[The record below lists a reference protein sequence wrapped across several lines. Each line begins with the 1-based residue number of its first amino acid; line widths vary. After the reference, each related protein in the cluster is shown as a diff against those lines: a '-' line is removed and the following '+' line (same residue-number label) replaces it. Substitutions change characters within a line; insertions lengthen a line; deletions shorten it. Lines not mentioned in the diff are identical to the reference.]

1 MSDCS
6 DGDSV
11 INLSL
16 SINCHNEDC
25 KHLFVPSDKRF
36 RYCPNCRDK
45 HKNTP
50 KSGGTKR
57 TANVISPLAEVN
69 HPKQSKGEDF
79 AFSFNEMFGLDLES
93 FLLLDREGQIHVF
106 KTLLCNIREKDIKV
120 EENLGR
126 LQVKISGLES
136 NLHLA
141 KSSQVNLAE
150 MKNELVLAKLALA
163 DKDIKLFEITSGAN
177 SQVPKLSAKP
187 PSVSQPLVIASGSSR

>member
-1 MSDCS
+1 MSDS
-6 DGDSV
+6 SYGDSV

-25 KHLFVPSDKRF
+25 KHLFVPTDKRF

-45 HKNTP
+45 HKSTP
-50 KSGGTKR
+50 KSGGHKR

-69 HPKQSKGEDF
+69 LPKKAKGEDF
-79 AFSFNEMFGLDLES
+79 AFTFNEMFGLDLKS
-93 FLLLDREGQIHVF
+93 FLLLDRDGEIDVF
-106 KTLLCNIREKDIKV
+106 KALLCNIREKDTKV
-120 EENLGR
+120 EENLCR
-126 LQVKISGLES
+126 LKAKISGLE
-136 NLHLA
+136 NDLA
-141 KSSQVNLAE
+141 KSSQVNLTE